1 MIELM
6 SFISIAVAAVLIG
19 FFASMMG
26 VGGGIFIVP
35 MLTLI
40 FSFPPQLAVG
50 TSITA
55 VFFTSISSSLVY
67 FRKKL
72 IDYRLG
78 LILIVTSLVGVRLGA
93 LSTSIVESDV
103 ILIAFGILLIYP
115 SLMMISGR
123 KPSEIVN
130 VLRRSS
136 SERRKKYTRVVKVGD
151 ETFEYG
157 YSTISALLLGLGAG
171 FASGFLGI
179 GGGTIMVPSMVLLL
193 DVPMIVAVATSL
205 FVMIPT
211 SALGALTHFTLGN
224 VNFGYAIPLIIG
236 VFTGAQIGAR
246 TAQKVPSVRLRQIF
260 GVLLLYASI
269 RMILSAL

>member
-1 MIELM
+1 MIELTN
-6 SFISIAVAAVLIG
+6 FILIAVAAVLIG
-19 FFASMMG
+19 FFSSMMG

-55 VFFTSISSSLVY
+55 VLFTSISSSLVY
-67 FRKKL
+67 FRKRL

-78 LILIVTSLVGVRLGA
+78 LILIVTSLAGVRLGA
-93 LSTSIVESDV
+93 LATSIVESDI
-103 ILIAFGILLIYP
+103 ILVAFGILLIYP
-115 SLMMISGR
+115 SLMMIRGK

-130 VLRRSS
+130 VLKRGS
-136 SERRKKYTRVVKVGD
+136 SESGNKYKRVVKLGD
-151 ETFEYG
+151 EIFEYG
-157 YSTISALLLGLGAG
+157 YNTISALLLGLGAG

-179 GGGTIMVPSMVLLL
+179 GGGTIMVPAMVLLL
-193 DVPMIVAVATSL
+193 GIPMIVAVATSL

-211 SALGALTHFTLGN
+211 SALGAFTHFTLGN

-246 TAQKVPSVRLRQIF
+246 TAQRVPSVRLRQIF

-269 RMILSAL
+269 RMILSVL